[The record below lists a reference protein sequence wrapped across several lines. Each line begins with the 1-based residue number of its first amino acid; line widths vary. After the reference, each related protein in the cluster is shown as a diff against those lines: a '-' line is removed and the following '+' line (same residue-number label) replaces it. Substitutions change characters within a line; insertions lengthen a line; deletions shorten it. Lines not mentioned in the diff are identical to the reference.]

1 MIYFF
6 SAVVVTYLFWIV
18 LSGHYTAVL
27 LAIGGVS
34 ALAVVTIASR
44 MAVIDKEGY
53 PIYLL
58 LRAGWYWP
66 WLIWQIIKS
75 GLNVS
80 RIILSRSLPISP
92 TLINVKANQKTVV
105 GIVTYAN
112 SITLTPGTISVEI
125 ENNDITVHALTQ
137 DGALDLTG
145 GEMDRMVTKF
155 EGLSSA

>member
-34 ALAVVTIASR
+34 SLAVVTIASR
-44 MAVIDKEGY
+44 MAVIDREGY

-137 DGALDLTG
+137 DGALDLAG
-145 GEMDRMVTKF
+145 GEIDRMVTKF

>member
-1 MIYFF
+1 VIYFF

-58 LRAGWYWP
+58 LRAGWYYF
-66 WLIWQIIKS
+66 
-75 GLNVS
+75 
-80 RIILSRSLPISP
+80 
-92 TLINVKANQKTVV
+92 
-105 GIVTYAN
+105 VTF
-112 SITLTPGTISVEI
+112 IT
-125 ENNDITVHALTQ
+125 D
-137 DGALDLTG
+137 
-145 GEMDRMVTKF
+145 
-155 EGLSSA
+155 